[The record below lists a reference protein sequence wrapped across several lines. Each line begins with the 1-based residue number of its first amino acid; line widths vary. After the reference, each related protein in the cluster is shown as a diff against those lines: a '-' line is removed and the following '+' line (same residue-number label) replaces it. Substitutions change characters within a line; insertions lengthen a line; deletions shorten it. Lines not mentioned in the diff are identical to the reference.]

1 MWWRSRRGRQQQH
14 QHQQHQRD
22 MGRRRTTKKSE
33 LLRRRYFDA
42 KRVGSYGG
50 VRALKR
56 ASRTSERFVKKWLS
70 EQDTYTLHKPVRT
83 TFKRRSVVVGGMHQ
97 QWQADLVDV
106 SNLKKDNDGIT
117 FLLTVIDVFSKWAWC
132 IPLKNKSASSLVAA
146 FTELLSGVK
155 PMTLQT
161 DNGLEFRNLSFQTLL
176 KENGVHHFSTH
187 NEETKASI
195 VERFNRTLKT
205 RMWRYFT
212 KHQTV
217 RYLEKLRD
225 FVWSYNNTYHRSLGM
240 APSMVNETNQEAV
253 WQRLYGRDGGGKPKF
268 VVGDRVRISKAKRRF
283 KNGYMANWTEE
294 LFTVNSSHR
303 SDPPVYRLVDD
314 HGELLDGSF
323 YEPELQKVSVS
334 NDKLYRIET
343 VLRRRKVGKRMEVLV
358 KWFG

>member
-1 MWWRSRRGRQQQH
+1 
-14 QHQQHQRD
+14 
-22 MGRRRTTKKSE
+22 
-33 LLRRRYFDA
+33 
-42 KRVGSYGG
+42 
-50 VRALKR
+50 
-56 ASRTSERFVKKWLS
+56 
-70 EQDTYTLHKPVRT
+70 
-83 TFKRRSVVVGGMHQ
+83 MHQ

-161 DNGLEFRNLSFQTLL
+161 DKGLEFRNRSFQALL

-268 VVGDRVRISKAKRRF
+268 VVGDRVRISKAKRQF
-283 KNGYMANWTEE
+283 KKGYMANCSLSTPVIALTHPYTNWLTTTESCWTGRFTNRNYKKFQYQTINCIVSKRFCGEE
-294 LFTVNSSHR
+294 R
-303 SDPPVYRLVDD
+303 W
-314 HGELLDGSF
+314 
-323 YEPELQKVSVS
+323 VSVWRS
-334 NDKLYRIET
+334 
-343 VLRRRKVGKRMEVLV
+343 
-358 KWFG
+358 W

>member
-1 MWWRSRRGRQQQH
+1 MTAVGCRSITVVVGVIVCLIFYVTVFVLRHRLSLPLAWCSG
-14 QHQQHQRD
+14 
-22 MGRRRTTKKSE
+22 GLVVEINNTTNGTWGAAEQPRNRSY
-33 LLRRRYFDA
+33 LDVYYFDA

-50 VRALKR
+50 VETLKR
-56 ASRTSERFVKKWLS
+56 ASHTSERFVKKWLT

-83 TFKRRSVVVGGMHQ
+83 TFKRRCVVVGGMHQ

-117 FLLTVIDVFSKWAWC
+117 FLLNVIDVFSKWAWC

-146 FTELLSGVK
+146 FTELLSNIK
-155 PMTLQT
+155 PVTLQT
-161 DNGLEFRNLSFQTLL
+161 DKGLEFRNRSFQALL

-240 APSMVNETNQEAV
+240 APSMVNDVNQEAV
-253 WQRLYGRDGGGKPKF
+253 WQRLCGRDGGGKPKF
-268 VVGDRVRISKAKRRF
+268 VVGDRVRISKAKRQF
-283 KNGYMANWTEE
+283 KRGTW
-294 LFTVNSSHR
+294 L
-303 SDPPVYRLVDD
+303 
-314 HGELLDGSF
+314 G
-323 YEPELQKVSVS
+323 
-334 NDKLYRIET
+334 
-343 VLRRRKVGKRMEVLV
+343 
-358 KWFG
+358 